1 MSVIY
6 ATAATRELAEAAD
19 RRFADAHPLETLA
32 WAGRTFGSRLVVASS
47 MADEVVAH
55 LASQA
60 VPGIDVVFLD
70 TGYHFPETIEFRRG
84 VGQRLDVNIIDI
96 TPELTVAEQDARF
109 GPQLHGRDPDACCSM
124 RKVEPLHRALD
135 PYDAWISGVRR
146 EESTSRSHTAVVAWD
161 SARGKVKVNPI
172 AGWTQAQIDDYVATH
187 GLRYNPLRQLGFT
200 SIGCAP
206 CTRAVAP
213 GEDPRAGRW
222 AGFAKTE
229 CGLHR

>member
-1 MSVIY
+1 
-6 ATAATRELAEAAD
+6 
-19 RRFADAHPLETLA
+19 
-32 WAGRTFGSRLVVASS
+32 

-70 TGYHFPETIEFRRG
+70 TGYHFPETLEFRQQ
-84 VGQRLDVNIIDI
+84 VQRRIDVNIIDV
-96 TPELTVAEQDARF
+96 TPELTVTEQDAVY
-109 GPQLHGRDPDACCSM
+109 GPRLHGRDPDACCAM

-146 EESTSRSHTAVVAWD
+146 EESTSRSHTAVVGWD
-161 SARGKVKVNPI
+161 SARGKVKINPI
-172 AGWTQAQIDDYVATH
+172 ATWTQAQVDDYVAVH
-187 GLRYNPLRQLGFT
+187 GLRYNPLRQLGFS

>member
-19 RRFADAHPLETLA
+19 RRFAHAHPIETLA
-32 WAGRTFGSRLVVASS
+32 WAGKTFGSRLVVASS
-47 MADEVVAH
+47 MADEVVSH

-60 VPGIDVVFLD
+60 VPGVDVVFLD
-70 TGYHFPETIEFRRG
+70 TGYHFPETIEFRHQVQR
-84 VGQRLDVNIIDI
+84 RLDVTIIDV
-96 TPELTVAEQDARF
+96 TPELTVPEQDATYGAR
-109 GPQLHGRDPDACCSM
+109 LHGRDPDACCAM

-135 PYDAWISGVRR
+135 PYDAWVSGVRR
-146 EESTSRSHTAVVAWD
+146 EESSSRSHTAVVAWD
-161 SARGKVKVNPI
+161 AARGKVKINPI
-172 AGWTQAQIDDYVATH
+172 AAWTQAQVDDYVATH
-187 GLRYNPLRQLGFT
+187 GLRYNPLRQLGFS

>member
-6 ATAATRELAEAAD
+6 ATAATRELADAAN
-19 RRFADAHPLETLA
+19 RRFEYAHPLETLA

-70 TGYHFPETIEFRRG
+70 TGYHFPETIEFRRQ
-84 VGQRLDVNIIDI
+84 VQQRLDVTIHDI
-96 TPELTVAEQDARF
+96 RPELTVAEQDAAY
-109 GPQLHGRDPDACCSM
+109 GPQLHGRDPDACCAM

-146 EESTSRSHTAVVAWD
+146 EESASRAGTAVVAWD
-161 SARGKVKVNPI
+161 AARGKVKVNPI
-172 AGWTQAQIDDYVATH
+172 ATWSQAQVDDYASTY
-187 GLRYNPLRQLGFT
+187 GLRHNPLRQLGFS

>member
-1 MSVIY
+1 MSVVY
-6 ATAATRELAEAAD
+6 ATAATRELAAAAD
-19 RRFADAHPLETLA
+19 RRFAQAHPLETLT
-32 WAGRTFGSRLVVASS
+32 WAARTFGSRLVVASS

-60 VPGIDVVFLD
+60 APGIDVVFLD
-70 TGYHFPETIEFRRG
+70 TGYHFPETIEFRHQVQR
-84 VGQRLDVNIIDI
+84 RLDVSVIDV
-96 TPELTVAEQDARF
+96 TAVLTVPEQDAAY
-109 GPQLHGRDPDACCSM
+109 GPALHGRDPDACCAM

-135 PYDAWISGVRR
+135 PYDAWVSGVRR
-146 EESTSRSHTAVVAWD
+146 EESTARSHTAVVAWD
-161 SARGKVKVNPI
+161 AERGKVKINPI
-172 AGWTQAQIDDYVATH
+172 AAWTQAQVDDYAATH
-187 GLRYNPLRQLGFT
+187 GLRYNPLRQLGFS

-206 CTRAVAP
+206 CTRSVAP

>member
-6 ATAATRELAEAAD
+6 ATAATRELADAAN
-19 RRFADAHPLETLA
+19 RRFEYAHPLETLA

-70 TGYHFPETIEFRRG
+70 TGYHFPETIEFRRQ
-84 VGQRLDVNIIDI
+84 VQQRLDVSIIDI
-96 TPELTVAEQDARF
+96 TPELTVAEQDAAY
-109 GPQLHGRDPDACCSM
+109 GPQLHGRDPDACCAM

-146 EESTSRSHTAVVAWD
+146 EESASRVGTAVVGWD
-161 SARGKVKVNPI
+161 AARSKVKVNPI
-172 AGWTQAQIDDYVATH
+172 AAWTQAQVDDYAATY
-187 GLRYNPLRQLGFT
+187 GLRHNPLRQLGFA

-206 CTRAVAP
+206 CTRTVAP

-222 AGFAKTE
+222 AGFTKTE

>member
-1 MSVIY
+1 MSVVY
-6 ATAATRELAEAAD
+6 ATAATRELADAAD
-19 RRFADAHPLETLA
+19 RRFAGAHPLETLA

-55 LASQA
+55 LAAQA

-70 TGYHFPETIEFRRG
+70 TGYHFPQTIEFRRQ
-84 VGQRLDVNIIDI
+84 VQRRLDVSVIDV
-96 TPELTVAEQDARF
+96 TPELSVAEQDATY
-109 GPQLHGRDPDACCSM
+109 GPQLHGRDPDACCAM

-135 PYDAWISGVRR
+135 PYDAWVSGVRR
-146 EESTSRSHTAVVAWD
+146 EESSSRAHTAVVAWD
-161 SARGKVKVNPI
+161 QARGKVKINPI
-172 AGWTQAQIDDYVATH
+172 AAWSQAQVDDYVLAN
-187 GLRYNPLRQLGFT
+187 GLRYNPLRQLGFS

-206 CTRAVAP
+206 CTRAVVA

-222 AGFAKTE
+222 AGFTKTE